1 MAKQLIQ
8 VIIAGTQVVGKAFM
22 NAVKQEI
29 RNAIP
34 SLLTH
39 TLIIDFMSQRNGL
52 FQKLSRYFKIVIFLY
67 FFACIRIVK

>member
-29 RNAIP
+29 RDAMP
-34 SLLTH
+34 SLFI
-39 TLIIDFMSQRNGL
+39 LIIDFM
-52 FQKLSRYFKIVIFLY
+52 
-67 FFACIRIVK
+67 